1 MSVERIAKIFR
12 NVRSIVADKRS
23 ERWDDEDLY
32 ILLDKGQQDLARHTN
47 FLVTHAGFDLIAG
60 RPAYRLPAEIIQ
72 LRQVTFKQRVLKG
85 VGATQMVKA
94 YGPSWMTDLGPEP
107 KSFVFDMLRPGS
119 FRFYPIPTGELGF
132 SDTEA
137 FGVVDIIEQDVEWT
151 EVDLFGTLDDL
162 PNVIITYTRKPKE
175 VSELAPE
182 LELSSVYD
190 TALERFIAGG
200 LLQNDISEANRV
212 AAEVQLRLYERE
224 LNHLKDSVAAS
235 GVNAVHD
242 IQLYNGIG

>member
-1 MSVERIAKIFR
+1 MSAERIAKIFR
-12 NVRSIVADKRS
+12 NVRSIVADKKAQ
-23 ERWDDEDLY
+23 RWDDEDLY
-32 ILLDKGQQDLARHTN
+32 LLLDKGQQDLARHTN

-60 RPAYRLPAEIIQ
+60 RPAYRLPVEIIQ
-72 LRQVTFKQRVLKG
+72 LRQVTYKQRVLQG

-107 KSFVFDMLRPGS
+107 KLFVFDMLRPGS

-151 EVDLFGTLDDL
+151 EVDLFGALDDL

-175 VSELAPE
+175 VSEDNPE

-190 TALERFIAGG
+190 VALERFIAGS
-200 LLQNDISEANRV
+200 LLQNDVTEANRM
-212 AAEVQLRLYERE
+212 AGEVQLNLYNRE
-224 LNHLKDSVAAS
+224 LNHLKESVTSS
-235 GVNAVHD
+235 GVNAIHYT
-242 IQLYNGIG
+242 QLYNGIG